1 MAVYSTNQN
10 RQMYVVNDAKAT
22 AVKAKVSDLS
32 GTSVKVGSIAA
43 IKNAKGDCYIAQK
56 GHGGIVRSDLIAPGT
71 IMWAKASAPADT
83 AIKLKS
89 FKVELDGDLVIGQD
103 YILRVNFRQ
112 AFGMSDEETYVKD
125 AAVHTYSGMTPA
137 KFYTELAASLVRNFK
152 RLYAPLIEISN
163 GTKVAVRVGKDASG
177 NTTLYDSTGA
187 VVEFT
192 TAVYLN
198 EMSQV
203 NQWNLGTAQYTP
215 VYYEVIPTSI
225 IKDGEEAIWGKVTDN
240 TKTYNQTVGNGY
252 NTADLEYFCMGERAD
267 QYRNVGWPKS
277 IPTKYLTDAEATY
290 FYLDIHYAYQGT
302 GEDVQKSEKTIT
314 IASQK
319 KDVIAQIITNFGITV
334 EATAAY
340 TAAE

>member
-22 AVKAKVSDLS
+22 SVKTNVSDLLGS
-32 GTSVKVGSIAA
+32 NVKVGSIVPV
-43 IKNAKGDCYIAQK
+43 KTEKGDCYIAQK
-56 GHGGIVRSDLIAPGT
+56 GFGGVVRSDIIAPGS
-71 IMWAKASAPADT
+71 IMWAKVSAPADT

-89 FKVELDGDLVIGQD
+89 FKVELNGDLVIGQD
-103 YILRVNFRQ
+103 YVLRVNFRQ
-112 AFGMSDEETYVKD
+112 AFGMSDEETYIKD
-125 AAVHTYSGMTPA
+125 AAVHTYSGMTNA

-163 GTKVAVRVGKDASG
+163 GTKVAVRVGKDTSG

-187 VVEFT
+187 TVEFT
-192 TAVYLN
+192 DAIYLN

-203 NQWNLGTAQYTP
+203 DQWKLGIAQYTP
-215 VYYEVIPTSI
+215 VYYEVIPTTI

-240 TKTYNQTVGNGY
+240 TKTYNKTVGNGY
-252 NTADLEYFCMGERAD
+252 STADLEYFCMGERAD

-277 IPTKYLTDAEATY
+277 IPTKYLADAGATY
-290 FYLDIHYAYQGT
+290 FYLDIHYAYQGNC
-302 GEDVQKSEKTIT
+302 EDIQKSEKTIT

-319 KDVIAQIITNFGITV
+319 KDVIA
-334 EATAAY
+334 
-340 TAAE
+340 